1 MYSVHQRLISLVV
14 FAFVLG
20 NGAGQVP
27 VPRSEIAENSSCND
41 FAWLLVP
48 VRYASALDQLGRFAF
63 VLGNGAGQ
71 VPVPRSETAERSLCN
86 DFTWS
91 LMHVRF
97 SSALDQIGRFCLAP
111 ASE

>member
-1 MYSVHQRLISLVV
+1 M
-14 FAFVLG
+14 
-20 NGAGQVP
+20 P

-63 VLGNGAGQ
+63 VLGNGAGAWKTFSPDRQ

-86 DFTWS
+86 DFAWS

-97 SSALDQIGRFCLAP
+97 VSALDQIGRFRIAP